1 MAPAY
6 KLSIGVNIDPAGAK
20 SGGAA
25 TQAAVAAIGTEAETT
40 ATKLQRL
47 INTSVGLASGPA
59 NQNIREW
66 NGALAAQGKTIDDL
80 RAKYN
85 PLFAVIREYKSSLTE
100 IRTLTAQGI
109 LTTDEMTAAITRQR
123 QATLASIDAIKGRN
137 SAISQGGQRFA
148 TTNVMA
154 QAQDI
159 GVTAAMGMSPEMIG
173 LQQGTQ
179 LAGAYAGMTLKEAA
193 ATTGAAIAGLASP
206 VAIAAIGFTTVAA
219 AAIQFGVGLVTSK
232 TETESLDTALERH
245 QQTLKR
251 LEERYG
257 ALAAA
262 AKGYA
267 NESSRMLAF
276 EAGMDARAL
285 RSTTKRAGED
295 FFSGVGTLTRGGY
308 QVQSDWTGPGFA
320 PFAEAITRL
329 RNEAKAG
336 KPDFEAFYDS
346 VYRTAAINPEYAK
359 KADELSKLVQQ
370 YREGSRALEEM
381 ERVQRRLFDAIGPN
395 GMLLSQGMI
404 NRDDAGNLALFQS
417 RERIAAERSR
427 RSLDA
432 DLYGLDA
439 RSPQERAEAA
449 RRSEAARYDDAE
461 TPAARRQRIEQ
472 AGILAQTQAEKQLKE
487 AQDDR
492 ARSLDTT
499 LKSRE
504 LELSLIGRTVNETER
519 LRMEQELIS
528 QLEAEAAKNHTTV
541 DPKEIAA
548 IKEKAAAYGQLSEQ
562 IAAANLLRDQGQQLD
577 RVKSEISLVG
587 ASDEARRR
595 GLATLEAE
603 QQLVTRGIGLNTSYA
618 ESYRANSLAISDMTN
633 QLRKQ
638 SEAWDKVQ
646 GSAENTIDSIV
657 DGLAGGDID
666 GALADIAKDISSTFL
681 ELSVKNPMKN
691 ALLGTD
697 YGTISDVGGLG
708 GIFSRLFGGGDDPV
722 TAGLGSSVG
731 TMSVAAGTVV
741 VNGGIA
747 SGSSAGG
754 FLSNLF
760 GGGKAA
766 NDNSNVVPFA
776 SASTTSQGGVA
787 AQIWNYFSAKGL
799 KDHQIAGILGNVQ
812 AESAFNPLAV
822 GDGGNAFGLFQHN
835 SRAPQ
840 LFSALGG
847 RGNLGNVQ
855 GQLDFAWQ
863 ELQGPENRSLRALLG
878 STDVQSA
885 TAAFAGFERPRG
897 FSWNNPTGSDNWEG
911 RMKAA
916 TAALD
921 KFGSSTGGAAQNL
934 GSFGSTAVNAT
945 QGLGNFGGG
954 LDQFGRN
961 LSNFYPS
968 APSGGGGGLF
978 GNLFG
983 GLFGGGGLNSYGQSV
998 LGSSSQFASAW
1009 NGGGFGLFDVGGA
1022 TGGHDPSKIAGF
1034 VHEKEYV
1041 FDAVSTA
1048 RLGVSTL
1055 EKIRKNAMGGYRN
1068 GGYAGSAG
1076 AVYGS
1081 ASSGRAESVDSRP
1094 VLQIINQTSTPIS
1107 GSVEESQDESG
1118 RRNYRLTL
1126 SDEIGNAAE
1135 QKGGGFR
1142 RTMGRQYGLRPAGIA
1157 R

>member
-109 LTTDEMTAAITRQR
+109 LTTDEMTAAIARQR

-137 SAISQGGQRFA
+137 TAMSQGGHNFA
-148 TTNVMA
+148 ATNVMF

-159 GVTAAMGMSPEMIG
+159 GVTAAMGMSPAMIG
-173 LQQGTQ
+173 LQQGSQ
-179 LAGAYAGMTLKEAA
+179 IAGAYAGMSLKEAA

-219 AAIQFGVGLVTSK
+219 AAIQFGVGLASSK
-232 TETESLDTALERH
+232 TETETLDTALERH

-267 NESSRMLAF
+267 NESSKILAF
-276 EAGMDARAL
+276 QAGTDIRAL
-285 RSTTKRAGED
+285 RSTTKTAGDD

-320 PFAEAITRL
+320 PFADAITRL

-336 KPDFEAFYDS
+336 KPDFEAFYNS
-346 VYRTAAINPEYAK
+346 LYRTAALNPEYAK
-359 KADELSKLVQQ
+359 KADELAKLVQQ
-370 YREGSRALEEM
+370 YREGSLALQEM

-395 GMLLSQGMI
+395 GTLLSQGTI

-417 RERIAAERSR
+417 QERIAADRSR

-432 DLYGLDA
+432 DLYGLGA

-449 RRSEAARYDDAE
+449 RRSEAARYDNAE

-492 ARSLDTT
+492 ARSLDTS

-504 LELSLIGRTVNETER
+504 LELSLIGRTISETER

-577 RVKSEISLVG
+577 RVKAEISLVG

-603 QQLVTRGIGLNTSYA
+603 QQLVSRGIGLNTSYA
-618 ESYRANSLAISDMTN
+618 DSYRANALAISDMTN

-722 TAGLGSSVG
+722 SAALGKSVG
-731 TMSVAAGTVV
+731 TMSVNAATVV
-741 VNGGIA
+741 VNGGIS
-747 SGSSAGG
+747 SGTGAGG
-754 FLSNLF
+754 LLSGLF

-766 NDNSNVVPFA
+766 NDNSNVLAFPNSSTSIFGQAIKAIESSGNYDALGPLTKSGDRAYGAYQVMGANIPSWSKQALGQSLTPNQFLA
-776 SASTTSQGGVA
+776 SPSSQDAVFEKIFGGYLSKYGNSQDAASSWFTGRPLASGGG
-787 AQIWNYFSAKGL
+787 SR
-799 KDHQIAGILGNVQ
+799 DILGTSGNQYV
-812 AESAFNPLAV
+812 EKFNAQV
-822 GDGGNAFGLFQHN
+822 AKM
-835 SRAPQ
+835 
-840 LFSALGG
+840 
-847 RGNLGNVQ
+847 
-855 GQLDFAWQ
+855 GQ
-863 ELQGPENRSLRALLG
+863 
-878 STDVQSA
+878 
-885 TAAFAGFERPRG
+885 TA
-897 FSWNNPTGSDNWEG
+897 
-911 RMKAA
+911 
-916 TAALD
+916 
-921 KFGSSTGGAAQNL
+921 GGAAQGLNV
-934 GSFGSTAVNAT
+934 FDSTAVNAAK
-945 QGLGNFGGG
+945 GLGNFGGG

-968 APSGGGGGLF
+968 APSGGGGGF
-978 GNLFG
+978 FSNLFG

-998 LGSSSQFASAW
+998 LGNSSQFASAW
-1009 NGGGFGLFDVGGA
+1009 TGGGVGLFDVGGA

-1055 EKIRKNAMGGYRN
+1055 EKIRKNALGGYRS

-1076 AVYGS
+1076 AVYGG

-1142 RTMGRQYGLRPAGIA
+1142 RTMGRQYGLRTQGIA

>member
-1 MAPAY
+1 MATPAY
-6 KLSIGVNIDPAGAK
+6 KLSIGVNIDPNGAK

-25 TQAAVAAIGTEAETT
+25 AQAAVAAIGTEAEVT

-66 NGALAAQGKTIDDL
+66 NGALSAQGKTIDDL

-100 IRTLTAQGI
+100 IRTLNAQGI

-137 SAISQGGQRFA
+137 SALSQGGHSSA
-148 TTNVMA
+148 ATNVMF

-159 GVTAAMGMSPEMIG
+159 GVTAAMGMSPAMIG
-173 LQQGTQ
+173 LQQGSQ
-179 LAGAYAGMTLKEAA
+179 IAGAYAGMTLKEAA

-219 AAIQFGVGLVTSK
+219 AAIQFGVSLVSSK
-232 TETESLDTALERH
+232 TETETLDTALERH

-276 EAGMDARAL
+276 EAGMDARVL
-285 RSTTKRAGED
+285 RSTTKRAGDD

-370 YREGSRALEEM
+370 YREGARALEEM

-395 GMLLSQGMI
+395 GMLLSQGTI

-417 RERIAAERSR
+417 QERIAAERSR
-427 RSLDA
+427 RSLNA

-449 RRSEAARYDDAE
+449 RRSEATRYDDAE

-472 AGILAQTQAEKQLKE
+472 AGILAQTEAEKQLKE

-504 LELSLIGRTVNETER
+504 LELSLIGRTISDTER

-562 IAAANLLRDQGQQLD
+562 IAAANLFRDQGQQLD
-577 RVKSEISLVG
+577 RIKAEISLVG

-595 GLATLEAE
+595 GIATLEAE
-603 QQLVTRGIGLNTSYA
+603 QQLVSRGIGLNTSYA
-618 ESYRANSLAISDMTN
+618 ESYRANAVAISDMTN

-638 SEAWDKVQ
+638 NEAWDKVQ

-657 DGLAGGDID
+657 DGLASGNID
-666 GALADIAKDISSTFL
+666 DALADIAKDISSTFL
-681 ELSVKNPMKN
+681 ELAVKNPAKN

-708 GIFSRLFGGGDDPV
+708 GIFSRLFGGEDA
-722 TAGLGSSVG
+722 TAIPGLGKSVGSMSVNAGTVMINGGVAGLGGLGSSG
-731 TMSVAAGTVV
+731 TG
-741 VNGGIA
+741 GGI
-747 SGSSAGG
+747 
-754 FLSNLF
+754 LSKIF
-760 GGGKAA
+760 GA
-766 NDNSNVVPFA
+766 NDNSNAGTSSMSAYRQAIQDIESSGGNYDALGPLTAKGDRAYGAYQVMGGNIPSWTKEALGRRLTPNEFLADHSAQDSVFDRFFGKSLNKYGNPQDAA
-776 SASTTSQGGVA
+776 SVWFTGRPQARAGNAADILGTTSTKYVE
-787 AQIWNYFSAKGL
+787 K
-799 KDHQIAGILGNVQ
+799 
-812 AESAFNPLAV
+812 FN
-822 GDGGNAFGLFQHN
+822 
-835 SRAPQ
+835 
-840 LFSALGG
+840 SALGK
-847 RGNLGNVQ
+847 
-855 GQLDFAWQ
+855 LDTTAV
-863 ELQGPENRSLRALLG
+863 G
-878 STDVQSA
+878 A
-885 TAAFAGFERPRG
+885 T
-897 FSWNNPTGSDNWEG
+897 
-911 RMKAA
+911 
-916 TAALD
+916 
-921 KFGSSTGGAAQNL
+921 QNL
-934 GSFGSTAVNAT
+934 GTFGS
-945 QGLGNFGGG
+945 GIG
-954 LDQFGRN
+954 QFGQN
-961 LSNFYPS
+961 LAS
-968 APSGGGGGLF
+968 AFPPAPTGGGGNWLS
-978 GNLFG
+978 NLFG
-983 GLFGGGGLNSYGQSV
+983 GLFGSFTPIGAQATL
-998 LGSSSQFASAW
+998 AS
-1009 NGGGFGLFDVGGA
+1009 NGGIGLYDRGGW
-1022 TGGHDPSKIAGF
+1022 TGAGAVDEPAGVVHRGEIVWSQKDIA
-1034 VHEKEYV
+1034 
-1041 FDAVSTA
+1041 
-1048 RLGVSTL
+1048 
-1055 EKIRKNAMGGYRN
+1055 RN
-1068 GGYAGSAG
+1068 GGPETVEAMRLGKRGYLSGGMVGGGVGAGG
-1076 AVYGS
+1076 QVG
-1081 ASSGRAESVDSRP
+1081 GQP
-1094 VLQIINQTSTPIS
+1094 IFQIINQTSTPIS
-1107 GSVEESQDESG
+1107 GQVEERQDESG
-1118 RRNYRLTL
+1118 RRNYRLTM

-1142 RTMGRQYGLRPAGIA
+1142 RTMSRQYGLRSAGIA